1 MTPSDLR
8 KRREALSLTMEAIA
22 IAIGVP
28 KGTYANWEHGRAN
41 PSRAAQQKLE
51 DCLYSLEH
59 AGVVKLRIP
68 LDPEVR
74 QNLEAKAKKQGIT
87 VEELAAKI
95 LSLSAAIAIATVS
108 AHVHGESARKIPA
121 INPISAILSK

>member
-1 MTPSDLR
+1 
-8 KRREALSLTMEAIA
+8 MEAIA

-74 QNLEAKAKKQGIT
+74 QNLETKAKKQGISQIF
-87 VEELAAKI
+87 LP
-95 LSLSAAIAIATVS
+95 LPSCSLDA
-108 AHVHGESARKIPA
+108 
-121 INPISAILSK
+121 